1 MPKDDI
7 ELRRAALLKV
17 ARSAIRVKHAVA
29 ADAELNE
36 VLPKLQRA
44 FDAAVQRGELPN
56 VAAMLREA
64 KALHDGAE

>member
-44 FDAAVQRGELPN
+44 FDQAVQNGRLLS
-56 VAAMLREA
+56 VADLLRDQ
-64 KALHDGAE
+64 KVLHDSAD